1 MFGWCM
7 FASFLRYFDAF
18 IDKFTRHHFVVSH
31 FLKTA
36 TKYGFNYDTLQAWGR
51 RIKDDFDSNNK
62 GFSKLSSDNTN
73 AQYQF
78 QTYILSELRVVH
90 KEKQE
95 LRDIINSIAKLL
107 NESVS
112 LQRENHY
119 ELSKVTTPQSTK
131 LIMLKK
137 HMKMRKR

>member
-18 IDKFTRHHFVVSH
+18 IDKFTRHHFVVSD
-31 FLKTA
+31 FLNTA
-36 TKYGFNYDTLQAWGR
+36 KKYGFNYDTLQAWGR

-78 QTYILSELRVVH
+78 QTY
-90 KEKQE
+90 
-95 LRDIINSIAKLL
+95 NS
-107 NESVS
+107 
-112 LQRENHY
+112 
-119 ELSKVTTPQSTK
+119 
-131 LIMLKK
+131 
-137 HMKMRKR
+137 